1 MRNAPDVV
9 ACVVGLG
16 GNVGDVATTL
26 RAAFDAL
33 DALPSTCLVRASGLY
48 RTPAWGVTAQADF
61 INAAALLDT
70 ALPANAL
77 LDQLLAIERA
87 FGRDRE
93 ADDAR
98 RWGPRT
104 LDLDLLL
111 YGQARIDEPGLTVP
125 HPLLHA
131 RAFALV
137 PLLEVSPDAVIPGIG
152 PAADALAAIASD
164 DIRAL
169 G

>member
-1 MRNAPDVV
+1 MRFAPDTV

-16 GNVGDVATTL
+16 GNVGDVASAL
-26 RAAFDAL
+26 RAAFRAL
-33 DALPSTCLVRASGLY
+33 DSLPSTRLVRASGLY

-70 ALPANAL
+70 ALPARAL
-77 LDQLLAIERA
+77 LDELLAIERA
-87 FGRDRE
+87 SGRDRD
-93 ADDAR
+93 ATDAR

-125 HPLLHA
+125 HPLLYT

-137 PLLEVSPDAVIPGIG
+137 PLLEVAPDAVIPGIG
-152 PAADALAAIASD
+152 PASAALAEIASD

>member
-33 DALPSTCLVRASGLY
+33 DALPSTRLVRASGLY

-61 INAAALLDT
+61 INAAALLET
-70 ALPANAL
+70 ALPA
-77 LDQLLAIERA
+77 
-87 FGRDRE
+87 
-93 ADDAR
+93 
-98 RWGPRT
+98 
-104 LDLDLLL
+104 
-111 YGQARIDEPGLTVP
+111 
-125 HPLLHA
+125 HA
-131 RAFALV
+131 
-137 PLLEVSPDAVIPGIG
+137 LLEVAPDAVIPGIG
-152 PAADALAAIASD
+152 PAADALAAITSD